1 MKASFIEYEFVQEQM
16 NAFYRGVNKET
27 TRQVIKTFEDASLHD
42 YFKIKTTDH
51 QRNLPVFL
59 LVYFFLS
66 DVFKD

>member
-1 MKASFIEYEFVQEQM
+1 M

-27 TRQVIKTFEDASLHD
+27 TGQVIKTFEDAILHD